1 MDFGRLRGGGLTPTL
16 VKERGQL
23 CKGLV
28 LLSLVFDLEEDA
40 ERVKFVGGEADLVVV
55 DVRGD
60 EPQEQL
66 QVCLH
71 KVQNDLIIVM
81 QIVHLGYF

>member
-1 MDFGRLRGGGLTPTL
+1 MTPTL

-23 CKGLV
+23 CKRLV
-28 LLSLVFDLEEDA
+28 LLRLVFDLEEDT
-40 ERVKFVGGEADLVVV
+40 ERVKFVGSEADLVVV
-55 DVRGD
+55 DVCRD
-60 EPQEQL
+60 EPQKEL

-81 QIVHLGYF
+81 QIVHLGNF